1 MRIVRPMKMAVVV
14 AVSATGLVLSGC
26 SGGLLMEFTS
36 GDSTERSLP
45 ESETSP
51 SEPADGEESADSVS
65 DSTSVGKASWAAP
78 VTTPGEKIT
87 TIEVGDITVDVHQ
100 VGTTKAT
107 KSGSWADPKTNE
119 PIISPGDDI
128 VFVNYVVTNNG
139 APVDL
144 GSLLVSVDAR
154 YEDWP
159 YMQGMDSVTDLD
171 LFEQQDVNDHA
182 IDGDGYQ
189 ESNIYTLGS
198 GEQFSFGENFPY
210 QANSPIGFKAKFIPV
225 DSQGELL
232 HDDKVE
238 AEGSGTIK

>member
-1 MRIVRPMKMAVVV
+1 MRIARPMKTAVVV
-14 AVSATGLVLSGC
+14 AVSAAGLVLSGC
-26 SGGLLMEFTS
+26 SGGLLVELS
-36 GDSTERSLP
+36 PGDEPTEQRPPQSDNSTESSV
-45 ESETSP
+45 EK
-51 SEPADGEESADSVS
+51 ESADSVS
-65 DSTSVGKASWAAP
+65 NSTSVGKASWAAP

-182 IDGDGYQ
+182 IDAKGYQ